1 MEEKM
6 NEKDWFIFI
15 YLLYYIYYIILFI
28 YRQKY
33 FNEIEILEKDFCL
46 NHVGIM

>member
-15 YLLYYIYYIILFI
+15 YLFILH
-28 YRQKY
+28 RQKY